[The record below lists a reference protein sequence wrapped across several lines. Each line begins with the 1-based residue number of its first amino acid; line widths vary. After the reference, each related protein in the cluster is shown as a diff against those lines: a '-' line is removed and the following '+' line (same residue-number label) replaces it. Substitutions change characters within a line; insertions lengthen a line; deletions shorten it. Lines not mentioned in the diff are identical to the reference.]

1 MLNITNKCSLTE
13 TDRKLN
19 YMYED
24 NVSFKTLV
32 DNKKIVEKYN
42 IHMQIMNFDN
52 KVIAV
57 LASEKGNESD
67 KFYVPI
73 APSPRDDNY
82 EFTFIDDK
90 YWRDYEST
98 KKFLDRVLRRIW

>member
-1 MLNITNKCSLTE
+1 MSPEKIKENLSSYLWVILQSVMLNITRKCSLTE

-57 LASEKGNESD
+57 TRFRKR
-67 KFYVPI
+67 K
-73 APSPRDDNY
+73 
-82 EFTFIDDK
+82 
-90 YWRDYEST
+90 
-98 KKFLDRVLRRIW
+98 